1 MAKRDKASIYVDA
14 QQLLY
19 TLYDAQFEMDKRDRP
34 VLAVRLLDHTEQI
47 IANFS
52 LAFKSDDKLPYVD
65 TMLAEFEIV
74 KVELRFAIEKN
85 IIKSPSNIRRLWES
99 IDAGWYRY
107 VEMDWD
113 RLCVVPREGCSH
125 HRYNM
130 KLFKTITNYERK

>member
-1 MAKRDKASIYVDA
+1 MTKRDKASIYVDA

-85 IIKSPSNIRRLWES
+85 IIKSPSTINRITEL
-99 IDAGWYRY
+99 
-107 VEMDWD
+107 
-113 RLCVVPREGCSH
+113 VVRMEEGIAKW
-125 HRYNM
+125 RPGKNVA
-130 KLFKTITNYERK
+130 TTGIT

>member
-85 IIKSPSNIRRLWES
+85 IIKSPSTINRITELVVRMEEGIAKWRS
-99 IDAGWYRY
+99 Y
-107 VEMDWD
+107 VVSARQD
-113 RLCVVPREGCSH
+113 RCSCGSG
-125 HRYNM
+125 R
-130 KLFKTITNYERK
+130 TD